1 MLFLIELESFLEGV
15 YLNVKSFENEDFSF
29 LLLV

>member
-15 YLNVKSFENEDFSF
+15 YLNVKSFENEDFNF